1 MDAIVEGPNFEFTT
15 ETREVRV
22 IFLLTH
28 GFFSVYVCLLGNTLC
43 KWSLAVVNV
52 LQTGKLSC
60 VHALRLYAV
69 VCTVVVCFCWCI
81 AKSGTA

>member
-22 IFLLTH
+22 LFLLTR
-28 GFFSVYVCLLGNTLC
+28 GFFSVYVCLLGKTLC
-43 KWSLAVVNV
+43 KWSLAVLLYFKVGIV
-52 LQTGKLSC
+52 
-60 VHALRLYAV
+60 VHTRFAALRAV
-69 VCTVVVCFCWCI
+69 VCNVVVCFCWCI